1 MGYGQTE
8 AGAGALDQSGSWRRL
23 PDSAAYAT
31 SMAWSSASASA
42 SRRPTQRRALGEYW
56 VRGRRRPANEEVVD
70 DAQGKLR
77 LAALGEGRRRIADRK
92 KSSLPRRDSP
102 WGDDERNEEGGSN
115 AAVAWGE
122 GAPATRGRAVRV
134 SRGGELWGGGAPARG
149 RRARELWLWRGECVV
164 CRRKGE
170 VIFAKCRRRQLFPD
184 GGSILEWREQYGI
197 ASTE

>member
-1 MGYGQTE
+1 LGHGQTE
-8 AGAGALDQSGSWRRL
+8 AGAGALDQSGSWLRL

-56 VRGRRRPANEEVVD
+56 VRGRRRPASEEVVD

-102 WGDDERNEEGGSN
+102 WGMMRGMRR
-115 AAVAWGE
+115 GE
-122 GAPATRGRAVRV
+122 ATRR
-134 SRGGELWGGGAPARG
+134 
-149 RRARELWLWRGECVV
+149 WRGE
-164 CRRKGE
+164 RE
-170 VIFAKCRRRQLFPD
+170 LRRRAGELCGGAEEVSSGAGELRRGGDEQGSSGSGAGSVLFV
-184 GGSILEWREQYGI
+184 GGKGRWFSQNI
-197 ASTE
+197 AGDNFSRTEGVLRRLLY

>member
-1 MGYGQTE
+1 MAGGGEGTVLGYGQTE

-56 VRGRRRPANEEVVD
+56 VHGRRRPANEEVVD

-122 GAPATRGRAVRV
+122 GPPATRGSAVRG
-134 SRGGELWGGGAPARG
+134 SRGGELW
-149 RRARELWLWRGECVV
+149 RGEL
-164 CRRKGE
+164 RRGGDEQGSSGSGAGSVLFVGGKGRWFSQNVAGDNFSRAE
-170 VIFAKCRRRQLFPD
+170 GVD
-184 GGSILEWREQYGI
+184 
-197 ASTE
+197 ASS